1 MSDKMNEELKENLY
15 AMREVPDLLIYIP
28 STNTH
33 ITICHI
39 KNLTHRLNG
48 ANSEIRFVNSLMDKR
63 IISNLYDMVEGS
75 CKLYFISSIRSYK
88 EGKDSD
94 YYWYM
99 DNANLVDYKFGVALD
114 GNPSEWTFV
123 FSGDLIKPI
132 GKNDVTKYIF
142 DTIKKDTGY
151 TYNE

>member
-1 MSDKMNEELKENLY
+1 MNDKMNEELKEKLY
-15 AMREVPDLLIYIP
+15 AMKEVPDLLIYIP

-63 IISNLYDMVEGS
+63 TLSNLCDMVEGS

-99 DNANLVDYKFGVALD
+99 DDANLIDYKFGVAVD

-123 FSGDLIKPI
+123 FSGDLIKPVSN
-132 GKNDVTKYIF
+132 NDVTKQIF
-142 DTIKKDTGY
+142 NMIKKETGY